1 MKKDYYL
8 YLAQDKK
15 EYFTLPEGWEPLHF
29 VETEDGAMIPS
40 IEQMTREA
48 LSKPVRFPSLSSF
61 AITGEK
67 HCHHRG

>member
-15 EYFTLPEGWEPLHF
+15 EYFSLPGGWEPLHF
-29 VETEDGAMIPS
+29 VETEDGTTIPS
-40 IEQMTREA
+40 DRANDPRGPLKTD
-48 LSKPVRFPSLSSF
+48 SPPSLSSI
-61 AITGEK
+61 AVTGEK

>member
-29 VETEDGAMIPS
+29 VETEDGTTIPS
-40 IEQMTREA
+40 D
-48 LSKPVRFPSLSSF
+48 
-61 AITGEK
+61 
-67 HCHHRG
+67 